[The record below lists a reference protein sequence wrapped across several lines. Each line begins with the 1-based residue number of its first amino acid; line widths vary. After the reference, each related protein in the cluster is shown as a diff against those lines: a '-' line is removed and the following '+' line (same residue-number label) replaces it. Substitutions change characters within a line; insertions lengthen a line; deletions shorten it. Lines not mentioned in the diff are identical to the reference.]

1 MRNNLDRH
9 LSAVRNLGILAHVD
23 AGKTTVTERILYA
36 TGTTHKRG
44 EVHDGTTITDF
55 DPQERDRG
63 ITIFAAAVS
72 CDWDGH
78 RINLID
84 TPGHVD
90 FADEVGRSLRV
101 LDGAVAV
108 FDAVAGV
115 EPQSESVWRQA
126 DRHGVPRIAFVNKLD
141 RVGADLDTAVASIR
155 ERLHPVPLVVQ
166 LPIGTENAFTGVV
179 DLLRMRALTWN
190 DGSDTAAETVVEA
203 VVEAV
208 VPEELREEALRR
220 RRMLEEAVAERHPAA
235 LEEFCD
241 RETLSADTLSRALRD
256 LTRTGDGVVVLCGS
270 AYRNR
275 GIEPLLDAVVAYLP
289 SPLDVPPVCGMR
301 DGVDGMRHADGEM
314 HKAVN
319 DMQESVDRMQDGADD
334 VQGGVDRMQDGAD
347 DVQGG
352 VDRMQDGADDVQGG
366 VDRMQD
372 GADDVQGGVD
382 RMQDVVGEQ
391 RAADPAA
398 PFAALAFKVSATP
411 TGRLTYLRVY
421 SGTIEKG
428 DAVWESG
435 ARRTERIGRILSVQ
449 ADRHAQLERAVAGD
463 IVAVVGLKSA
473 RAGSTLCAPGAPIVL
488 EPPGVP
494 EPVVSVA
501 VEALAS
507 TDADRLA
514 SALARLAE
522 EDPSLVVRTDPETG
536 QTVLSGMGELHLE
549 VAVEKVRRGLGV
561 EVNVGRPRVT
571 YRETVARGVSGL
583 VFRHVKQDGGA
594 GQFAQV
600 VLDVEP
606 LGAAGV
612 GSAGGA
618 EGSGG
623 DTEIGAE
630 SGFVFRSAVVGGRV
644 PQEYVR
650 AVEAGCRDALAEG
663 PLGGHPVTGLRVTLT
678 DGATHVKDSSEM
690 AFRTAGRLGLR
701 EALRGCAMVLLEPV
715 VEVTVTVPQDA
726 VGGVLGDLAA
736 RRGRVTDSTVRGG
749 SAVVT
754 ATVPLAELFGYATR
768 LRSRT
773 QGRGTFSAR
782 PTGYAPAPASAATPG
797 AATMK

>member
-1 MRNNLDRH
+1 MISDHQKGQRAVRTNLST
-9 LSAVRNLGILAHVD
+9 LAVVRNLGILAHVD

-36 TGTTHKRG
+36 TGTTHRRG
-44 EVHDGTTITDF
+44 EVHDGTTVTDF

-63 ITIFAAAVS
+63 ITIFAVAVS
-72 CDWDGH
+72 CAWDGH

-90 FADEVGRSLRV
+90 FADEVERSLRV

-141 RVGADLDTAVASIR
+141 RAGADLDAAVASIR
-155 ERLHPVPLVVQ
+155 ERLHPAPLVVQ
-166 LPIGTENAFTGVV
+166 LPIGAEDGFRGVV
-179 DLLRMRALTWN
+179 DLVRMRALVWA
-190 DGSDTAAETVVEA
+190 DGADAAVESP
-203 VVEAV
+203 
-208 VPEELREEALRR
+208 VPEELRAEAARR
-220 RRMLEEAVAERHPAA
+220 RRLLEETVAELHAGA
-235 LEEFCD
+235 LEEFCLD
-241 RETLSADTLSRALRD
+241 GTLAPGTLAAALRD
-256 LTRTGDGVVVLCGS
+256 LTRSGEGVVVLCGS

-275 GIEPLLDAVVAYLP
+275 GIEPLLDAVVSYLP
-289 SPLDVPPVCGMR
+289 SPLDVP
-301 DGVDGMRHADGEM
+301 A
-314 HKAVN
+314 
-319 DMQESVDRMQDGADD
+319 
-334 VQGGVDRMQDGAD
+334 VQGTFDGT
-347 DVQGG
+347 
-352 VDRMQDGADDVQGG
+352 
-366 VDRMQD
+366 
-372 GADDVQGGVD
+372 
-382 RMQDVVGEQ
+382 EQ
-391 RAADPAA
+391 ERAADPAA
-398 PFAALAFKVSATP
+398 PFAALAFKVNATS
-411 TGRLTYLRVY
+411 TGRLTYVRVY

-428 DAVWESG
+428 DAVWDAS
-435 ARRTERIGRILSVQ
+435 ARRTERIGRILRVQ
-449 ADRHAQLERAVAGD
+449 ADRHAHVDRAVAGD

-488 EPPGVP
+488 EPPGVA

-501 VEALAS
+501 VEARSS
-507 TDADRLA
+507 TDADKLA

-536 QTVLSGMGELHLE
+536 QTVLSGRGELHLE
-549 VAVEKVRRGLGV
+549 VAAEKLRRTHGV
-561 EVNVGRPRVT
+561 EVNVGRPRVS
-571 YRETVARGVSGL
+571 YRETVGRGVSGL

-594 GQFAQV
+594 GQFAHV

-606 LGAAGV
+606 LEAGF
-612 GSAGGA
+612 
-618 EGSGG
+618 E
-623 DTEIGAE
+623 
-630 SGFVFRSAVVGGRV
+630 FRSAVVGGRV

-678 DGATHVKDSSEM
+678 DGATHVKDSSET

-701 EALRGCAMVLLEPV
+701 EALRACAMVLLEPV
-715 VEVTVTVPQDA
+715 VEVTVTVPEDA

-736 RRGRVTDSTVRGG
+736 RRGRVSGSAARGG
-749 SAVVT
+749 AAVVT

-773 QGRGTFSAR
+773 QGRGTFTAR
-782 PTGYAPAPASAATPG
+782 PTGHAPAPAVTPVR
-797 AATMK
+797 

>member
-9 LSAVRNLGILAHVD
+9 LAAVRNLGILAHVD

-44 EVHDGTTITDF
+44 EVHDGTTVTDF

-78 RINLID
+78 RVNLID

-90 FADEVGRSLRV
+90 FADEVERALRV

-141 RVGADLDTAVASIR
+141 RAGADLDTAVASIR

-166 LPIGTENAFTGVV
+166 LPIGAEDAFTGVV
-179 DLLRMRALTWN
+179 DLLRLRSLTWG
-190 DGSDTAAETVVEA
+190 DGSDTAVEGD
-203 VVEAV
+203 
-208 VPEELREEALRR
+208 VPEDLRDEALRR
-220 RRMLEEAVAERHPAA
+220 RRLLEEAVAERHPAA

-241 RETLSADTLSRALRD
+241 RETLSVGTLTAALRD

-275 GIEPLLDAVVAYLP
+275 GIEPLLDAVVDYLP
-289 SPLDVPPVCGMR
+289 SPVDVPAVCGVR
-301 DGVDGMRHADGEM
+301 DGVDGMRAAVDGMRHA
-314 HKAVN
+314 
-319 DMQESVDRMQDGADD
+319 VDER
-334 VQGGVDRMQDGAD
+334 RP
-347 DVQGG
+347 
-352 VDRMQDGADDVQGG
+352 
-366 VDRMQD
+366 
-372 GADDVQGGVD
+372 
-382 RMQDVVGEQ
+382 
-391 RAADPAA
+391 ADPAA

-411 TGRLTYLRVY
+411 NGRLTYLRVY

-428 DAVWESG
+428 DAVWESRT
-435 ARRTERIGRILSVQ
+435 RRVERIGRILRVQ
-449 ADRHAQLERAVAGD
+449 ADRHAQLDRAVAGD
-463 IVAVVGLKSA
+463 IVAVIGLKAA
-473 RAGSTLCAPGAPIVL
+473 RAGSTLCAPGAPLVL
-488 EPPGVP
+488 EPPGVAD
-494 EPVVSVA
+494 PVVSVA
-501 VEALAS
+501 VEAGRS
-507 TDADRLA
+507 TDTDRLA

-549 VAVEKVRRGLGV
+549 VAVEKIRRTLGLD
-561 EVNVGRPRVT
+561 VNVGRPGVT
-571 YRETVARGVSGL
+571 YRETVARGVSGV

-600 VLDVEP
+600 VLDVEA
-606 LGAAGV
+606 LE
-612 GSAGGA
+612 
-618 EGSGG
+618 EGF
-623 DTEIGAE
+623 D
-630 SGFVFRSAVVGGRV
+630 FRSAVVGGRV

-678 DGATHVKDSSEM
+678 DGATHVKDSSET
-690 AFRTAGRLGLR
+690 AFRTAGRFALR
-701 EALRGCAMVLLEPV
+701 EALRACAMVLLEPV
-715 VEVTVTVPQDA
+715 VEVAVTVPEDA

-736 RRGRVTDSTVRGG
+736 RRGRVSDSAVRGG

-773 QGRGTFSAR
+773 QGRGTFTAR
-782 PTGYAPAPASAATPG
+782 PTGYAPAPATAAVTP
-797 AATMK
+797 